1 MRKLFLLFTVV
12 SLSLAVNAQT
22 TKKKTVRRVVAKTV
36 VVQKPDYVV
45 SGTVEGAPDGT
56 KVYIAEMQGF
66 FNFVPSDSTLVKDG
80 KYEMKG
86 QQKQPAMRFVMA
98 VVDKGDPLMAQFILE
113 NTHITINLTKDPKT
127 TVVIGGR
134 DNELWAEFNKKEEDY
149 NSKVEPTWKIAN
161 DSTKTQVERDSA
173 QKKLD
178 EFNKLQNAEHTQFL
192 VDNIPSGVSSILLGY
207 YYTQLDEPTLTK
219 ILALMKEKC
228 PNDEVYREIVK
239 EREITKK
246 TGVGAQYTDI
256 ALNTPEG
263 KLIKVSDFVGKNKV
277 TMIDFWASWCGPC
290 RQEMPNVIKAY
301 NEYKEKGFAVVGVSL
316 DSDKEAWK
324 DAIQKLGI
332 PWPQMSD
339 LKGWQSA
346 GAALYNVRSIPATV
360 LIDQDGKIIA
370 KDLRGEELE
379 AKLKEILK

>member
-1 MRKLFLLFTVV
+1 MRKLFLLFAVI
-12 SLSLAVNAQT
+12 SLSFTVNAQT
-22 TKKKTVRRVVAKTV
+22 TKKKAASRATKTV
-36 VVQKPDYVV
+36 VAQNPGYVV
-45 SGTVEGAPDGT
+45 SGTVEGVPDGT
-56 KVYIAEMQGF
+56 KVYIAEMQGYF
-66 FNFVPSDSTLVKDG
+66 SFVPSDSTLVKNG
-80 KYEMKG
+80 RYEMKG
-86 QQKQPAMRFVMA
+86 QQKQPVLRFVMA
-98 VVDKGDPLMAQFILE
+98 VVDKSDPLMAQFILE

-178 EFNKLQNAEHTQFL
+178 EFNKLQNAKHTQFL

-316 DSDKEAWK
+316 DNNKKAWK
-324 DAIQKLGI
+324 EAIQKLGI

-346 GAALYNVRSIPATV
+346 GAALYNVRSIPATI
-360 LIDQDGKIIA
+360 LIDQKGKIIA

-379 AKLKEILK
+379 IKLKEILK

>member
-1 MRKLFLLFTVV
+1 MRKLFLLFAVI
-12 SLSLAVNAQT
+12 SLSFTVNAQT
-22 TKKKTVRRVVAKTV
+22 TKKKAVSRATKTV
-36 VVQKPDYVV
+36 VAQNPGYVV
-45 SGTVEGAPDGT
+45 SGTVEGVPDGT
-56 KVYIAEMQGF
+56 KVYIAEMQGYF
-66 FNFVPSDSTLVKDG
+66 SFVPSDSTLVKNG
-80 KYEMKG
+80 RYEMKG
-86 QQKQPAMRFVMA
+86 QQKQPVLRFVMA
-98 VVDKGDPLMAQFILE
+98 VVDKSDPLMAQFILE

-178 EFNKLQNAEHTQFL
+178 EFNKLQNAKHTQFL

-263 KLIKVSDFVGKNKV
+263 KLIKVSDFVGKNRV

-316 DSDKEAWK
+316 DNNKKAWK
-324 DAIQKLGI
+324 EAIQKLGI

-346 GAALYNVRSIPATV
+346 GAALYNVRSIPATI
-360 LIDQDGKIIA
+360 LIDQKGKIIA

-379 AKLKEILK
+379 IKLKEILK